1 MSSSRKKAF
10 STRSIHV
17 GEPTEAGTQAVEPSL
32 VLSTNFVFNPDEA
45 GFSAETLDEKTPN
58 VYARWSTPT
67 VRALEAKL
75 ADLEDGEDALS
86 FASGMG
92 AISALFLGTLRG
104 GDHLVLS
111 DVCYAGVAE
120 LARNTLPGFGIEV
133 TTANFSDL
141 DAVSAAIRPNTKL
154 LWAETPCNPILRL
167 TDIAAVAA
175 IAHAAGARFGVD
187 STMATP
193 VATKP
198 LTLGADYV
206 AHSLTKYLNGHGDA
220 LGGAII
226 GRKEAMGKLR
236 QGALIHFG
244 GALSPFN
251 AWLIRRGLHT
261 LEVRMKAHQENA
273 LRVASYLESH
283 PAIRRVIYPGLP
295 SHPQY
300 ALAQRQMTNTAGMLT
315 FQTKEDGAEVARRFY
330 RKLQD
335 FTYAVSLGKQRSL
348 LFYIPTADILQSSF
362 SLQGAALASYREYAG
377 DGIFRV
383 SIGLEGA
390 EDLCADLDQALR
402 KE

>member
-1 MSSSRKKAF
+1 MAMSTPRKRAF
-10 STRSIHV
+10 STRSIHS
-17 GEPTEAGTQAVEPSL
+17 GEPVDPSTQAVEPSL
-32 VLSTNFVFNPDEA
+32 VLSTNFVFDPDAA
-45 GFSAETLDEKTPN
+45 GFSAETLDDKTPN

-67 VRALEAKL
+67 VRALEVKL
-75 ADLEDGEDALS
+75 ADLEDAEDALC

-92 AISALFLGTLRG
+92 AISALLLGTLRG

-141 DAVSAAIRPNTKL
+141 DAVAAAIRPNTKL

-167 TDIAAVAA
+167 TDIAAVAE
-175 IAHAAGARFGVD
+175 IAHAAGALLGVD

-198 LTLGADYV
+198 LSLGADLV

-220 LGGAII
+220 LGGVILG
-226 GRKEAMGKLR
+226 GRERLSKLR

-261 LEVRMKAHQENA
+261 LELRMKAHQENA
-273 LRVASYLESH
+273 LCVAAYLESH
-283 PAIRRVIYPGLP
+283 PAIKRVIYPGLP

-300 ALAQRQMTNTAGMLT
+300 ELAKRQMHNMSGMLT
-315 FQTKEDGAEVARRFY
+315 FQTKEDGVEVARRFY
-330 RKLQD
+330 RKLQV

-348 LFYIPTADILQSSF
+348 LFYIPTEELLKSSF
-362 SLQGAALASYREYAG
+362 SLEGAALESYRDFAG

-383 SIGLEGA
+383 SIGLEA
-390 EDLCADLDQALR
+390 LEDLCADLDQALS
-402 KE
+402 

>member
-1 MSSSRKKAF
+1 MSTPRKRAF
-10 STRSIHV
+10 STRSIHS
-17 GEPTEAGTQAVEPSL
+17 GEPVDPSTQAVEPSL
-32 VLSTNFVFNPDEA
+32 VLSTNFVFDPDAA
-45 GFSAETLDEKTPN
+45 GFSAETLDDKTPN

-67 VRALEAKL
+67 VRALEVKL
-75 ADLEDGEDALS
+75 ADLEDAEDALC

-92 AISALFLGTLRG
+92 AISALLLGTLRG

-141 DAVSAAIRPNTKL
+141 DAVAAAIRPNTKL

-167 TDIAAVAA
+167 TDIAAVAE
-175 IAHAAGARFGVD
+175 IAHTAGALLGVD

-198 LTLGADYV
+198 LSLGADLV

-220 LGGAII
+220 LGGVILG
-226 GRKEAMGKLR
+226 GRERLSKLR

-261 LEVRMKAHQENA
+261 LELRMKAHQENA
-273 LRVASYLESH
+273 LCVAAYLESH
-283 PAIRRVIYPGLP
+283 PAIKRVIYPGLP

-300 ALAQRQMTNTAGMLT
+300 ELAKRQMHNMSGMLT
-315 FQTKEDGAEVARRFY
+315 FQTKEDGVEVARRFY
-330 RKLQD
+330 RKLQV

-348 LFYIPTADILQSSF
+348 LFYIPTEELLKSSF
-362 SLQGAALASYREYAG
+362 SLEGAALESYRDFAG

-383 SIGLEGA
+383 SIGLEA
-390 EDLCADLDQALR
+390 LEDLCADLDQALS
-402 KE
+402 

>member
-1 MSSSRKKAF
+1 MSTPRKRAF
-10 STRSIHV
+10 STRSIHS
-17 GEPTEAGTQAVEPSL
+17 GEPVDPSTQAVEPSL
-32 VLSTNFVFNPDEA
+32 VLSTNFVFDPDAA
-45 GFSAETLDEKTPN
+45 GCSAETLDDKTPN

-67 VRALEAKL
+67 VRALEVKL
-75 ADLEDGEDALS
+75 ADLEDAEDALC

-92 AISALFLGTLRG
+92 AISALLLGTLRG

-141 DAVSAAIRPNTKL
+141 DAVAAAIRPNTKL

-167 TDIAAVAA
+167 TDIAAVAE
-175 IAHAAGARFGVD
+175 IAHTAGALLGVD

-198 LTLGADYV
+198 LSLGADLV

-220 LGGAII
+220 LGGVILG
-226 GRKEAMGKLR
+226 GRERLSKLR

-261 LEVRMKAHQENA
+261 LELRMKAHQENA
-273 LRVASYLESH
+273 LCVAAYLESH
-283 PAIRRVIYPGLP
+283 PAIKRVIYPGLP

-300 ALAQRQMTNTAGMLT
+300 ELAKRQMHNMSGMLT
-315 FQTKEDGAEVARRFY
+315 FQTKEDGVEVARRFY
-330 RKLQD
+330 RKLQV

-348 LFYIPTADILQSSF
+348 LFYIPTEELLKSSF
-362 SLQGAALASYREYAG
+362 SLEGAALESYRDFAG

-383 SIGLEGA
+383 SIGLEA
-390 EDLCADLDQALR
+390 LEDLCADLDQALS
-402 KE
+402 

>member
-1 MSSSRKKAF
+1 MSIDRMKAF
-10 STRSIHV
+10 STRSIHT
-17 GEPTEAGTQAVEPSL
+17 GEPADPSTQAVEPSL
-32 VLSTNFVFNPDEA
+32 VLSTNFVFNPDDA
-45 GFSAETLDEKTPN
+45 GFSAETLNDKTPN

-67 VRALEAKL
+67 VRALEVKL
-75 ADLEDGEDALS
+75 ADLEDGEDALC

-92 AISALFLGTLRG
+92 AISALILGTLHG

-141 DAVSAAIRPNTKL
+141 GAVAAAVRPNTRL
-154 LWAETPCNPILRL
+154 LWAESPCNPILRL
-167 TDIAAVAA
+167 TDIAAIAR
-175 IAHAAGARFGVD
+175 IAHAVGAQLAVD

-198 LTLGADYV
+198 LTLGADLV
-206 AHSLTKYLNGHGDA
+206 VHSLTKYLNGHGDA
-220 LGGAII
+220 LGGVVI
-226 GRKEAMGKLR
+226 GRKEALSKLR
-236 QGALIHFG
+236 QGALVHFG

-261 LEVRMKAHQENA
+261 LELRMRVHEENA
-273 LRVASYLESH
+273 RRVANYLESH
-283 PAIRRVIYPGLP
+283 PAIKRVIYPGLP

-300 ALAQRQMTNTAGMLT
+300 ALAQRQMSNASGMLT
-315 FQTKEDGAEVARRFY
+315 FQTKEDGTEVARRLY
-330 RKLQD
+330 RKLQV

-348 LFYIPTADILQSSF
+348 LFYIPTKDILESSF
-362 SLQGAALASYREYAG
+362 SLKGTALKSYLDFAG

-383 SIGLEGA
+383 SIGLEA
-390 EDLCADLDQALR
+390 SEDLCFDLDQAL
-402 KE
+402 KQE

>member
-1 MSSSRKKAF
+1 MSIHRKKAF
-10 STRSIHV
+10 STRSIHT
-17 GEPTEAGTQAVEPSL
+17 GEPTDPSTQAVEPSL
-32 VLSTNFVFNPDEA
+32 VLSTNFVFNPDDA
-45 GFSAETLDEKTPN
+45 GFSAETLDDKTPN
-58 VYARWSTPT
+58 VYARWSTPN
-67 VRALEAKL
+67 VRALEVKL
-75 ADLEDGEDALS
+75 ADLEDGEDALC
-86 FASGMG
+86 FASGMS
-92 AISALFLGTLRG
+92 AISALILGTLRS

-141 DAVSAAIRPNTKL
+141 DAVAAAIRPNTKL

-167 TDIAAVAA
+167 TDIAAVAE
-175 IAHAAGARFGVD
+175 IAHAAGAQFGVD

-198 LTLGADYV
+198 LNLGADLV

-220 LGGAII
+220 LGGVII
-226 GRKEAMGKLR
+226 GRKEVLSKLR

-261 LEVRMKAHQENA
+261 LELRMKAHQENA
-273 LRVASYLESH
+273 LRVATYLESH
-283 PAIRRVIYPGLP
+283 SAIKRVIYPGLA
-295 SHPQY
+295 SHPQH
-300 ALAQRQMTNTAGMLT
+300 ALAQRQMHNTSGMLT
-315 FQTKEDGAEVARRFY
+315 FQTKEDGVKVARRFY

-348 LFYIPTADILQSSF
+348 LFYIPTKDILESSF
-362 SLQGAALASYREYAG
+362 SLEGAALQSYRDYAG

-383 SIGLEGA
+383 SIGLEA
-390 EDLCADLDQALR
+390 PEDLCADLDQAFS
-402 KE
+402 KI